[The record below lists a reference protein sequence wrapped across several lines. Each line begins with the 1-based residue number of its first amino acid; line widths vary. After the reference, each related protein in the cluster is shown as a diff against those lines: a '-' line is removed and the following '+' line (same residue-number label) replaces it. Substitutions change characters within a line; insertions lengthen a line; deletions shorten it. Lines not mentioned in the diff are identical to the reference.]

1 MALEGGVSD
10 IGETLVDETAL
21 WQSAADAVAV
31 PRFTVTEMLGI
42 EPPAAPSPGDGLY
55 SGSLTPPPRELGV

>member
-10 IGETLVDETAL
+10 IVETLVDETAL
-21 WQSAADAVAV
+21 WQSAADAAGV
-31 PRFTVTEMLGI
+31 RFTVTEMLGI

-55 SGSLTPPPRELGV
+55 CGSLPPPPRELGV